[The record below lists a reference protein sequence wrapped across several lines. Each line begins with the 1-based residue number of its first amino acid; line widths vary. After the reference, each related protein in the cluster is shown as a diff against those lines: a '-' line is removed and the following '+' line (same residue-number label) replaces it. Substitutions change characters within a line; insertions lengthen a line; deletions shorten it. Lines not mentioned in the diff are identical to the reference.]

1 MELENSVY
9 ESAFLCND
17 ENRMLKI
24 MIVTGI
30 IIVTIGMSLIAF
42 GCAAKNEVGYI
53 VGGIFLTVSTVIFA
67 IALVVI
73 FKNKKQTDNNMKTAT
88 RNLQT
93 NAMSLNFL
101 SKKETSF
108 ERNYFDH
115 STMSYYVRSE
125 NL

>member
-1 MELENSVY
+1 
-9 ESAFLCND
+9 
-17 ENRMLKI
+17 